1 MHVPDEQSSKSVDA
15 LCVNTLRFLAVDMVQ
30 KANSGHPGLP
40 MGAAAAAYVLW
51 GRFLQFNPR
60 DPFWPDRD
68 RFVLSAGHGSA
79 LLYALLHVTGFDL
92 PLEELQRFRQ
102 WESRTP
108 GHPEFG
114 LTPGVEATTGP
125 LGQGLANAVGMAI
138 AETAMVA
145 RFNRP
150 GHPIVD
156 HNTYALASDGDL
168 MEGVASEAA
177 SLAGH
182 LGLGKLTV
190 LYDDN
195 HISIE
200 GGTSLAFTEDRTAR
214 FTAYG
219 WHVQQVDDGNDLA
232 AVAAAVR
239 KAREET
245 ARPSF
250 IAVRTHI
257 GYGSPHKQDT
267 AAAHGEP
274 LGEDEVRLAKEHL
287 GWPLEP
293 LFLIP
298 PEARE
303 HFHRAADR
311 GQKRQTEWNA
321 RFRAYAGAHPALA
334 AEFNRVIRGVLP
346 DGWDAN
352 LPIFGAE
359 QGDIATRV
367 ASGKAINAI
376 AEHLPELMGGAADL
390 APSTHTLMAAV
401 EDFAPEHRAGRNMH
415 FGIREHAMGAILNG
429 MALHGGVRPYGATFL
444 IFSDY
449 MRPPMRLA
457 AMNGLPV
464 IYVFTHDSIG
474 LGEDG
479 PTHQPVEQL
488 LGLRSIPGLTVLRP
502 ADANETVAAW
512 RWAAAHCSGPVAIV
526 LTRQKL
532 PILAPAGQHDAAA
545 GVRAGGYILTPA
557 AKGAKPDIIMV
568 ATGSEVHLALAAWQK
583 LADDGVSARV
593 VSMPSIELFQQQP
606 ASYRNRVLPPGV
618 PLLAVEAGLPMGW
631 QPYLGPR
638 IRAIGVKRF
647 GASAP
652 GSAVMQA
659 YGLTVDHVYRQAQVL
674 LQSPLDP
681 GNHLLVAM
689 NDDQD
694 SLDLVRHVA
703 GCLPDPAETEI
714 TLIHY
719 LAPMVWATGIGDI
732 DGELSTYDWDLIA
745 TLEKMEADITQEV
758 FAQARDMLQ
767 KAGVAAVHIHAK
779 TMPVPFPS
787 VTQAVLDDLAEGIY
801 SAVVVGRHHHHAL
814 ARLLRRDP
822 GAVITKQARGVT
834 VWVVEQ

>member
-1 MHVPDEQSSKSVDA
+1 MHEPEERQPGSIDN

-30 KANSGHPGLP
+30 QANSGHPGLP
-40 MGAAAAAYVLW
+40 MGAAATAYTLW
-51 GRFLQFNPR
+51 DRFLRFNPQ
-60 DPFWPDRD
+60 DPAWPDRD

-79 LLYALLHVTGFDL
+79 LLYALLHLTGFDL

-102 WESRTP
+102 WGSRTP
-108 GHPEFG
+108 GHPEHG
-114 LTPGVEATTGP
+114 LTAGVEATTGP
-125 LGQGLANAVGMAI
+125 LGQGLSNAVGMAI
-138 AETAMVA
+138 AEAALGA
-145 RFNRP
+145 RFNRT
-150 GHPIVD
+150 GHTIVD
-156 HNTYALASDGDL
+156 HHTYVLASDGDL

-182 LGLGKLTV
+182 LALGKLIV

-200 GGTSLAFTEDRTAR
+200 GQTTLAFTEDRKAR
-214 FTAYG
+214 FAAYG
-219 WHVQQVDDGNDLA
+219 WHVQQVDDGNDMA
-232 AVAAAVR
+232 AVAAAIR
-239 KAREET
+239 TAREET

-250 IAVRTHI
+250 IAIRTHI

-274 LGEDEVRLAKEHL
+274 LGEEEVRLAKENL
-287 GWPLEP
+287 GWPTEP
-293 LFLIP
+293 PFLVP
-298 PEARE
+298 PEARD
-303 HFHRAADR
+303 HFCRALDR
-311 GQKRQTEWNA
+311 GKERQAEWNA
-321 RFRAYAGAHPALA
+321 RFQAYAEAHPALA
-334 AEFNRVIRGVLP
+334 AEFSRVIRGALP

-352 LPIFGAE
+352 LPVFAAD
-359 QGDIATRV
+359 QGDVATRV

-390 APSTHTLMAAV
+390 APSTHTLITSA
-401 EDFAPEHRAGRNMH
+401 EGFAPEHREGRNMH

-429 MALHGGVRPYGATFL
+429 MALHGGLRPYGATFL

-464 IYVFTHDSIG
+464 IYVFTHDSIA

-488 LGLRSIPGLTVLRP
+488 LGLRSIHGLTVLRP

-512 RWAAAHCSGPVAIV
+512 RWAAAHRTGPVALI

-532 PILAPAGQHDAAA
+532 PILAPAGEHDVAA

-557 AKGAKPDIIMV
+557 AKGAKPDIILV

-583 LADDGVSARV
+583 LADEGVAARV

-618 PLLAVEAGLPMGW
+618 PLLAVEAGLPLGW

-638 IRAIGVKRF
+638 SRAIGVKRF

-652 GSAVMQA
+652 GAEVMQA
-659 YGLTVDHVYRQAQVL
+659 YGLTVDHVCQQARAL
-674 LQSPLDP
+674 RQSPADL

-694 SLDLVRHVA
+694 SLDLVRRVA
-703 GCLPDPAETEI
+703 QCLPDPAETEI

-719 LAPMVWATGIGDI
+719 LAPMVWATGVGDI
-732 DGELSTYDWDLIA
+732 NDALLAYDWDEIA
-745 TLEKMEADITQEV
+745 KLEKMEADITEEI
-758 FAQARDMLQ
+758 FAQAREVLQ
-767 KAGVAAVHIHAK
+767 EAGVATVHIHAK
-779 TMPVPFPS
+779 TTPVPYPS
-787 VTQAVLDDLAEGIY
+787 VTREVLEALEEGLY
-801 SAVVVGRHHHHAL
+801 SAVVVGRHHHNAL
-814 ARLLRRDP
+814 TRLLRRDP
-822 GAVITKQARGVT
+822 GAAISKRARGVT